1 MMNRRVLEKD
11 DVVIAYGSKE
21 TPDSAT
27 LRNEV
32 AETPIGQEIK
42 VIILRNGKKENLT
55 VKIGSLEESV
65 QLLSASVRERLGA
78 EVRLPTKKEIQ
89 QYGLNPNQGVVI
101 TWLDSKGPLA
111 GVGFE
116 VGDMI
121 LAINGQP
128 IEGMESFVDL
138 VSALRPNQKI
148 SILALDHRTGNTVT
162 IQVVAR

>member
-1 MMNRRVLEKD
+1 M
-11 DVVIAYGSKE
+11 
-21 TPDSAT
+21 
-27 LRNEV
+27 
-32 AETPIGQEIK
+32 
-42 VIILRNGKKENLT
+42 
-55 VKIGSLEESV
+55 
-65 QLLSASVRERLGA
+65 QLLAASVKERLGA

-101 TWLDSKGPLA
+101 TWLDSKGLLA
-111 GVGFE
+111 GAGFE

-138 VSALRPNQKI
+138 VSALRPNHKI